1 MALPFK
7 ALAVFAGVLAAAGV
21 FTASSLS
28 MTAGMVSA
36 AAVSAPAASKPLKPS
51 YVARMPV
58 AGAATLDIARSVPVK
73 PMMPAVPVLP
83 PAAATTAVAAIEVEA
98 TPSYSHQVSAT
109 GAKVRTGPKKSFPQ
123 VFTLRQGSWVNISEN
138 VRGWVKVTDEDG
150 REGWVYGSL
159 LAPDATAFE
168 VAATVQ

>member
-1 MALPFK
+1 MAIPFK
-7 ALAVFAGVLAAAGV
+7 GLAVFAGVLTAAGL

-36 AAVSAPAASKPLKPS
+36 AAVEAPVASKPLKPS

-58 AGAATLDIARSVPVK
+58 AGAAALDIAKSVPVK
-73 PMMPAVPVLP
+73 PAMPAVPVLP
-83 PAAATTAVAAIEVEA
+83 PAATTAVASVQVEA
-98 TPSYSHQVSAT
+98 TPTYSHQVSAT
-109 GAKVRTGPKKSFPQ
+109 GANVRTGPRKSFPAA
-123 VFTLRQGSWVNISEN
+123 FTLRNGSWVNVSDN

-159 LAPDATAFE
+159 LTPDATTFE
-168 VAATVQ
+168 VAGTVE

>member
-58 AGAATLDIARSVPVK
+58 AGAATLDIAKSVPVK

-83 PAAATTAVAAIEVEA
+83 PAATTAVAAIEVEA

-138 VRGWVKVTDEDG
+138 VSGWVKVKDETG

-159 LAPDATAFE
+159 LQESAPTTE
-168 VAATVQ
+168 SVAAVQ

>member
-7 ALAVFAGVLAAAGV
+7 ALAVFAGVLAAAGL

-36 AAVSAPAASKPLKPS
+36 AAVSAPSASKPLKPS

-83 PAAATTAVAAIEVEA
+83 PAATTVASVQVEA
-98 TPSYSHQVSAT
+98 TPSYSHQVSAS
-109 GAKVRTGPKKSFPQ
+109 GANVRTGPRKSFPQ

-168 VAATVQ
+168 VAGSVQ